1 MQFDQNPPDLLAD
14 EVYYERASSGK
25 RLANYIIDFI
35 VFYVLVAIFAVV
47 LSVSSPGTFNS
58 WTSGG
63 DSFGLVDRILTLFF
77 YAMYMSIVEALLKG
91 KSVGK
96 FITKTRAVNL
106 DGTPITASTAFSR
119 GFSRAVPF
127 CVFSALGSEC
137 NPWQDR
143 WTNTYVMDE
152 KLSKMNPVDT
162 Y

>member
-14 EVYYERASSGK
+14 EVYYERASAGK

-47 LSVSSPGTFNS
+47 LAISSPATFNS

-96 FITKTRAVNL
+96 FITRTRAVNL
-106 DGTPITASTAFSR
+106 DGTPLLPVLHFQGDLAARFLSVCLVRWVVNVTPGRID
-119 GFSRAVPF
+119 GPI
-127 CVFSALGSEC
+127 
-137 NPWQDR
+137 PWLLMR
-143 WTNTYVMDE
+143 
-152 KLSKMNPVDT
+152 
-162 Y
+162 

>member
-25 RLANYIIDFI
+25 RFANYIIDII
-35 VFYVLVAIFAVV
+35 VFYLLLFMLGVV
-47 LSVSSPGTFNS
+47 LAVAAPSTFTS
-58 WTSGG
+58 WTS
-63 DSFGLVDRILTLFF
+63 DSNSFGLMDRLLSIFF
-77 YAMYMSIVEALLKG
+77 YAVYMSIVEALLKG

-106 DGTPITASTAFSR
+106 DGTPISASTAFSR

-127 CVFSALGSEC
+127 CAFSALGSEC

-143 WTNTYVMDE
+143 WTNTMVINDV
-152 KLSKMNPVDT
+152 K
-162 Y
+162 